1 MSTELEALLPNWE
14 CDQIRIEPCPPALI
28 CMKMSHLINE
38 AVSQNAQRSAEFYN
52 LVSSEGRI
60 VVVVVM
66 ARVRGS
72 FPPAARHMDAKPYI
86 PPFPNNSQHTP
97 PKQYMEQLV
106 GELVNCLG
114 MAERILLTPVPASY
128 SRHTSRF
135 LSLYM
140 LTLPFVL
147 VQQLGV
153 FTVPAIAALCWGL
166 FSIEEIGHLI
176 EEPFSASTNQLPLDR
191 MTRTIGRDVRRLLRV
206 PDDEGVQMHAPWVDE
221 ELLSAEDREF
231 AEMAPRPFPSV
242 AAPASSSAGV
252 HDGGGGVVL
261 ASVAAAGGAGAGGR
275 NDTLTAASAAMQLRS
290 TETLNI

>member
-1 MSTELEALLPNWE
+1 MSLKLRDPST
-14 CDQIRIEPCPPALI
+14 CRYDQISLGEVMLRLDPG
-28 CMKMSHLINE
+28 
-38 AVSQNAQRSAEFYN
+38 
-52 LVSSEGRI
+52 EGRI
-60 VVVVVM
+60 RT
-66 ARVRGS
+66 ARQFNAWEGG
-72 FPPAARHMDAKPYI
+72 
-86 PPFPNNSQHTP
+86 
-97 PKQYMEQLV
+97 
-106 GELVNCLG
+106 GEYN
-114 MAERILLTPVPASY
+114 
-128 SRHTSRF
+128 TSRGLRKCF
-135 LSLYM
+135 GLK
-140 LTLPFVL
+140 TAVCTAL
-147 VQQLGV
+147 VDN
-153 FTVPAIAALCWGL
+153 
-166 FSIEEIGHLI
+166 EIGHLI